1 MGQTLNPS
9 DLPGTVNGN
18 DSTTEENRSDSSQS
32 KTSSSSS
39 SSSSSAS
46 GKVREK
52 SLAFTVP
59 GDEGDASLIR
69 KHPPLRFRRLEDQ
82 QVEISQEIINNKQ
95 AEAEKRRTAV
105 SVSSQTF
112 LRANI
117 LLRLPQIIQERAKSA
132 RSSSA
137 RMKSLPAVKG
147 QYQVQCERRC

>member
-1 MGQTLNPS
+1 MAETLNHN

-18 DSTTEENRSDSSQS
+18 DSTTEDNRSDSSQS

-39 SSSSSAS
+39 SS

-59 GDEGDASLIR
+59 GEDGDASLIR

-105 SVSSQTF
+105 SFPLTD
-112 LRANI
+112 
-117 LLRLPQIIQERAKSA
+117 
-132 RSSSA
+132 
-137 RMKSLPAVKG
+137 
-147 QYQVQCERRC
+147 

>member
-32 KTSSSSS
+32 KTSSSS

-147 QYQVQCERRC
+147 QYQVE

>member
-32 KTSSSSS
+32 KTSSSS

-137 RMKSLPAVKG
+137 RMKALPAVKG
-147 QYQVQCERRC
+147 QYQVK

>member
-1 MGQTLNPS
+1 MAETLNHS

-18 DSTTEENRSDSSQS
+18 DSTTEEDRSDSSQS
-32 KTSSSSS
+32 KT

-59 GDEGDASLIR
+59 GEEGDASLIR

-82 QVEISQEIINNKQ
+82 QVEISQETINNKQ

-105 SVSSQTF
+105 MFSPE
-112 LRANI
+112 
-117 LLRLPQIIQERAKSA
+117 LRLSGENISILFPSDHPGESKECQIFQCENEVVAGCERAVPGRV
-132 RSSSA
+132 RS
-137 RMKSLPAVKG
+137 
-147 QYQVQCERRC
+147 

>member
-32 KTSSSSS
+32 KTSSSS

-105 SVSSQTF
+105 SVSSSDF
-112 LRANI
+112 
-117 LLRLPQIIQERAKSA
+117 PQGKYFTSSASDHPRESKECQIFQCENEVVAGCERAVPGRV
-132 RSSSA
+132 RS
-137 RMKSLPAVKG
+137 
-147 QYQVQCERRC
+147 